1 MGQTSVDMAY
11 PIDSAMYPIVDIA
24 PRCAMH
30 LA

>member
-1 MGQTSVDMAY
+1 MAY
-11 PIDSAMYPIVDIA
+11 PIGSAMYPIVDIA